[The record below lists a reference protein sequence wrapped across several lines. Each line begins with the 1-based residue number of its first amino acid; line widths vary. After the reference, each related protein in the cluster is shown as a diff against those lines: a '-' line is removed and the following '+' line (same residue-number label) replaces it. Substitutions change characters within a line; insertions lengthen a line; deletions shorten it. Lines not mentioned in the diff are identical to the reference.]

1 MVLDNRPRVPP
12 PIYLRASSTQPQSK
26 VGNLSIHVPGWGIA
40 LVRPPRQYD
49 LHPLEV
55 GGASREPPAEDT
67 VLTGTLEVV
76 MKERRRVRTIS
87 VGVQSVCRLN
97 MLGHRGWE
105 EDGIFERGV
114 EILGGDLE
122 EGIWLEKGS
131 QSFSF
136 SILLPATLA
145 THDYHAFGR
154 VSYILT
160 ARVEGM
166 PATGRLNQMFKSK
179 DINVQGEVPFLS
191 DFQTVIARSDKIAS
205 DQASS
210 FGKGISPS
218 MSRGSSRDRSDSMSS
233 LSALGLGLDTET
245 SQGSEVAIAFGD
257 EAASPSTP
265 LRGLYHRRQ
274 SSSLIDTPPSNGT
287 TLPSGNYP
295 PPRRRD
301 TDDQGSIRS
310 RSSSVDLAAMK
321 SEKAEKAGWMIGDIC
336 GIRAFKVHA
345 NSAPTGGAYQLDLR
359 KEGYVEGLGL
369 WRFSATSDAFS
380 IASVMMVNLTI
391 PAPSPKCSIFFVRL
405 ILSQSYVMYS
415 PRTPNDAPTKP
426 EAPKNHVV
434 YQVGRPH
441 RHGESVLDH
450 RVEALWRGQEAGG
463 KAGAAGW
470 RTRAV
475 ARLPNH
481 EKMRPSTNPGT
492 ITPIRVTHEFLLRVF
507 YSIEA
512 ETVTGKPIQGPGEV
526 RMCQV
531 RLPLTVPSCLCSTA
545 ALNLPTYECARKSNK
560 GEKDLDP
567 SKMCQCGTSFA
578 ELSAA
583 ALRRPEA
590 ERPDDWPAGSDQ
602 NDQSGA
608 PVNGKLREASYQAP
622 GGTGSS

>member
-1 MVLDNRPRVPP
+1 MALDDRPRVPP
-12 PIYLRASSTQPQSK
+12 PIYLRTSSTQPQSK
-26 VGNLSIHVPGWGIA
+26 AGSLSIHVPGWGIA

-67 VLTGTLEVV
+67 VLTGTLEVI
-76 MKERRRVRTIS
+76 MKERRRVRAIS
-87 VGVQSVCRLN
+87 IGVQSVCRIN
-97 MLGHRGWE
+97 MLGSRGWE

-122 EGIWLEKGS
+122 DGIWLEKGS

-166 PATGRLNQMFKSK
+166 PATGRLNQMFKSRE
-179 DINVQGEVPFLS
+179 IIVQGDVPFLA
-191 DFQTVIARSDKIAS
+191 DFNMVIARSDKIACE
-205 DQASS
+205 QALS
-210 FGKGISPS
+210 FGKGIAPS
-218 MSRGSSRDRSDSMSS
+218 MSRASSRDRSDSISS
-233 LSALGLGLDTET
+233 LAALGLGLDPEA
-245 SQGSEVAIAFGD
+245 SYGSDVAIAFGD
-257 EAASPSTP
+257 DATTTSTP
-265 LRGLYHRRQ
+265 LRGLYHRRR
-274 SSSLIDTPPSNGT
+274 SSSLLDSPFNGT
-287 TLPSGNYP
+287 VSSPGSQPLAL
-295 PPRRRD
+295 RRD

-310 RSSSVDLAAMK
+310 RSSSVDLTAMK

-345 NSAPTGGAYQLDLR
+345 NPAPTGGAYQLDIR

-369 WRFSATSDAFS
+369 WRFSVTSDAFS
-380 IASVMMVNLTI
+380 IASVMMINLTI

-405 ILSQSYVMYS
+405 ILSQNYVLYS
-415 PRTPNDAPTKP
+415 PRTPNDAPTKA
-426 EAPKNHVV
+426 EGPKNHVV

-441 RHGESVLDH
+441 RHGEAVLDH
-450 RVEALWRGQEAGG
+450 SVEALWRGPEAGG

-481 EKMRPSTNPGT
+481 EKIRPSTNPGT
-492 ITPIRVTHEFLLRVF
+492 ITPIRVSHEFLLRVF
-507 YSIEA
+507 YSMEG
-512 ETVTGKPIQGPGEV
+512 ETVTGKPIKGPGEV

-545 ALNLPTYECARKSNK
+545 TLNLPTYECAREANQ

-567 SKMCQCGTSFA
+567 TKMCQCGTSFA

-590 ERPDDWPAGSDQ
+590 ERPDDWPSG
-602 NDQSGA
+602 NDQSPPPPNA
-608 PVNGKLREASYQAP
+608 KLREASREAP
-622 GGTGSS
+622 GGMGSS